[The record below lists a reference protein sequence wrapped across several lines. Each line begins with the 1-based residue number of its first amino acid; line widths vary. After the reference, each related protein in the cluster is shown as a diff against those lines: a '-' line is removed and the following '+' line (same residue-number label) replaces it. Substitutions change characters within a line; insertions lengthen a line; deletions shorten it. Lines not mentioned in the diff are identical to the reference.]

1 MFETEELRK
10 DIAHSRDALLNAI
23 VQSKDRAAL
32 GKAAP
37 TRSADWLALL
47 ATR

>member
-32 GKAAP
+32 GKAN
-37 TRSADWLALL
+37 SEKMIKLNEEEKY
-47 ATR
+47 